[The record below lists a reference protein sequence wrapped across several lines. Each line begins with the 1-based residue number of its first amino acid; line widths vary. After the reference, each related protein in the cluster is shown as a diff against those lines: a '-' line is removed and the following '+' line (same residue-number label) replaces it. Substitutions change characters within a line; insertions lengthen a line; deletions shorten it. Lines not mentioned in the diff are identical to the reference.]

1 VERSTRRT
9 LAQRPA
15 ARPVFS
21 RRIAG
26 FALFLLP
33 LSLLLSAHLSVTR
46 AQENELPE
54 GGIKLGDE
62 QVRRWRVG
70 LSVRAVGGPCGGL
83 FGTVPVPTD
92 WPEQR
97 VRVVEEDISP
107 QVRRVSY
114 RMLDNGVKQ
123 MVVQIPT
130 LAAGETATAL
140 VTFEVTRSAIL
151 GPDDTSVF
159 SVPKRPSR
167 DVAKFLTPSPYI
179 ETRNGKIR
187 AAAKE
192 ALEGKDDATD
202 WEKAEAIYEWVRGH
216 VEYTN
221 GPVKGALAALE
232 DGNGDCEELSSLF
245 IALCRVNRIPARTVW
260 VPNHCYAEFY
270 LEDAEGNGHWF
281 PCQPAGAEHVF
292 GSMPDVRPILQKGDN
307 FKVPEKKEPQRYVAE
322 LLKGKAGGGKPDV
335 TFVRDSLPVE

>member
-107 QVRRVSY
+107 QVRRVGY
-114 RMLDNGVKQ
+114 RVLDNGVKQ
-123 MVVQIPT
+123 MLVQIPT

-140 VTFEVTRSAIL
+140 ITFEVTRNAIL
-151 GPDDTSVF
+151 APDDTSVF
-159 SVPKRPSR
+159 SVP
-167 DVAKFLTPSPYI
+167 
-179 ETRNGKIR
+179 
-187 AAAKE
+187 
-192 ALEGKDDATD
+192 
-202 WEKAEAIYEWVRGH
+202 
-216 VEYTN
+216 
-221 GPVKGALAALE
+221 
-232 DGNGDCEELSSLF
+232 
-245 IALCRVNRIPARTVW
+245 
-260 VPNHCYAEFY
+260 
-270 LEDAEGNGHWF
+270 
-281 PCQPAGAEHVF
+281 
-292 GSMPDVRPILQKGDN
+292 
-307 FKVPEKKEPQRYVAE
+307 
-322 LLKGKAGGGKPDV
+322 
-335 TFVRDSLPVE
+335 